1 MAVAPKR
8 RGRDQDRHTR
18 PLPCPALSVR
28 EARLKAAELA
38 LKRQAHSP
46 TVEEAAE
53 QWLTE
58 RIDLTLKNAE
68 PIRPTSSAPLSPSLA
83 HGACATSNPPTWPA
97 SCGHTATAPQSRR
110 RPRLAAG
117 GAPAPCWAWHAQD
130 LVECA
135 HRRFAFRS
143 SATRRLNS
151 ANSLAGV
158 AFGTCRRCSRTFF
171 ARFDSVIIIPSRLR
185 AEPLSGQISG
195 PGGGG

>member
-1 MAVAPKR
+1 MIRIVTL
-8 RGRDQDRHTR
+8 G
-18 PLPCPALSVR
+18 PCPALSVR

-110 RPRLAAG
+110 RPRLAGGGPRPAG
-117 GAPAPCWAWHAQD
+117 RGM
-130 LVECA
+130 
-135 HRRFAFRS
+135 RRISSVCSPTLRLRS

-171 ARFDSVIIIPSRLR
+171 ARFDSVIVIPSS
-185 AEPLSGQISG
+185 SGGASQRQISG